1 MILSEACGSS
11 ESQGLPIP
19 RQLEVTPPGLLLP
32 CPSAH
37 GALPVDG
44 AGARARVELLVLHER
59 LDLQGQGAGL
69 DAHRDRILGSG
80 PARAPAPERLEADL
94 SRLEA
99 AHAPA
104 GAAQSS
110 ARPETA
116 AVPGTYAKRHERT
129 AVGEID
135 SDPVPADRLPGQSLA
150 RPFVIEPGFARDLQL
165 PAADD
170 DAARNREMRKAV
182 VVARLRRVRPFAAEA
197 ALALE
202 QHRLFRIETEAVA
215 EIARRDL
222 RRVLAPGLLERPVFD
237 RDLGAALLGT
247 GEPEAC
253 ARGALVVQQPT
264 GRRIGERGM
273 REEQL
278 PRREAAG
285 KVLGDARPVAKKS
298 DLHAEFPAARRL
310 EPAGDVPPFAAEL
323 RMAAVVARE
332 LQHCAL
338 AHRRILTLRV
348 DEDGERGE
356 HQREREPHQSSF
368 TARAASPLIACRPL
382 AIAVNVASTSITAT
396 NSAKSCQ
403 GRCSSI
409 PQWNEWRFT
418 TWMSTRLI
426 TQPSVRPTARPRAL
440 TSSPCAASMEPICR
454 RVIPMWRST
463 PNSRRR
469 ASTSAPKLEESPKR
483 PIATATASSA

>member
-1 MILSEACGSS
+1 MILSEARGSS

-19 RQLEVTPPGLLLP
+19 GQLEVAASGLLLP

-37 GALPVDG
+37 RAFPVDC

-59 LDLQGQGAGL
+59 LDLEGQGAGL
-69 DAHRDRILGSG
+69 DAHRNGILGPG
-80 PARAPAPERLEADL
+80 PGRAPAPERLEPDL

-104 GAAQSS
+104 GASQSS
-110 ARPETA
+110 ARPEAA
-116 AVPGTYAKRHERT
+116 AVPGTDAKRHKRT
-129 AVGEID
+129 AVGKID
-135 SDPVPADRLPGQSLA
+135 PDPAPAARLPGQSLA

-170 DAARNREMRKAV
+170 DAARDREMRQAV
-182 VVARLRRVRPFAAEA
+182 VVARLHRVRPFAAET

-202 QHRLFRIETEAVA
+202 QHRLFRIEPEAVA

-222 RRVLAPGLLERPVFD
+222 RRVVAPGLLERPVFD

-253 ARGALVVQQPT
+253 ARGALVVQQAC
-264 GRRIGERGM
+264 GRRIGERSM

-285 KVLGDARPVAKKS
+285 NVFGDARPVAKKS
-298 DLHAEFPAARRL
+298 DLHAELPAARRL

-332 LQHCAL
+332 LQRCAL
-338 AHRRILTLRV
+338 AHRRILTLPAG
-348 DEDGERGE
+348 EDGAQGERQG
-356 HQREREPHQSSF
+356 EREPHQSSF
-368 TARAASPLIACRPL
+368 TARTASPLIACRPL

-396 NSAKSCQ
+396 NSARSCQ
-403 GRCSSI
+403 GRCSSM
-409 PQWNEWRFT
+409 PQ
-418 TWMSTRLI
+418 
-426 TQPSVRPTARPRAL
+426 
-440 TSSPCAASMEPICR
+440 
-454 RVIPMWRST
+454 
-463 PNSRRR
+463 
-469 ASTSAPKLEESPKR
+469 
-483 PIATATASSA
+483 